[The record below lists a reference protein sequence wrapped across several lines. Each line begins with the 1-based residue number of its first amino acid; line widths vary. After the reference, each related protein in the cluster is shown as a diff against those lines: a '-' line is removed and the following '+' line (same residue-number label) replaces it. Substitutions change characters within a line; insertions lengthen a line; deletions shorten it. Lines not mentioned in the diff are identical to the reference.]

1 MILKKT
7 LNNFEINIYM
17 LILKYWIDIY
27 GENIDFNSKKQRKNL
42 KKFKLS
48 NKEFNIIEDI
58 HKSLVN

>member
-1 MILKKT
+1 
-7 LNNFEINIYM
+7 M

>member
-58 HKSLVN
+58 HKNLVN